1 MMISLNNFILSKHMT
16 KFNIINAGLGNK
28 LGLYKPSPAGYTIA
42 NHGRCN
48 IIKVI
53 IHSNL
58 NSLLTKEFWRARER
72 EVLYVIYSK
81 MAVKILYMRE
91 HFYIIAVLI
100 QSDL

>member
-1 MMISLNNFILSKHMT
+1 MT
-16 KFNIINAGLGNK
+16 KLRHHYAGLSNK

-58 NSLLTKEFWRARER
+58 NSLLTKEFWRERERER

-91 HFYIIAVLI
+91 HFLYYCRSYSKRFVRVMYICT
-100 QSDL
+100 

>member
-1 MMISLNNFILSKHMT
+1 MT
-16 KFNIINAGLGNK
+16 KLQHHYAGLSNK

-58 NSLLTKEFWRARER
+58 NSLLTKEFWRESERER

>member
-1 MMISLNNFILSKHMT
+1 MT
-16 KFNIINAGLGNK
+16 KLRHHYAGLSNK

-72 EVLYVIYSK
+72 E
-81 MAVKILYMRE
+81 RE
-91 HFYIIAVLI
+91 RERFCMSFIAKWLLKYCTCENIFYIIAVLI